1 MSQSVPMTV
10 PATDVIFDKGLFP
23 FKTNLRAAEKT
34 RQNPTKDSG
43 GAPTVELQRSGFR
56 PLPAG
61 ATHVSSVWP
70 LDAKAD
76 KTLLA
81 LISIGQIQ
89 TKWESDAV
97 ENVRG

>member
-1 MSQSVPMTV
+1 MPMTV